1 MSYWKR
7 VDDEHLARMIAF
19 RNSLDDFS
27 SERASE
33 HVNFTEKLVNKK
45 TIREKKWIADQLAQ
59 LQLFDD
65 CRKITPDEEM
75 LTKAVN
81 VLTVLGY
88 ADLARDLGTF
98 TERLSRAVSLN
109 EFYVNNIIDGA
120 IKKNRSEAASGYR
133 HHLNDEILAI
143 MKATWKKNPALSKK
157 KMISKLAV
165 RYEGRVD
172 EGTLDN
178 WIKKEKLLPPT
189 PKKYINSD
197 LVIPSEYTQRLM
209 IKGGGGK

>member
-59 LQLFDD
+59 LQLFDES
-65 CRKITPDEEM
+65 RKITPDEEM

-120 IKKNRSEAASGYR
+120 IKINRSEAASGYR

-197 LVIPSEYTQRLM
+197 LVIPSEYT
-209 IKGGGGK
+209 

>member
-7 VDDEHLARMIAF
+7 VDDEHLARMISF

-33 HVNFTEKLVNKK
+33 HVKFTEKLVDKK

-59 LQLFDD
+59 LQLFDES
-65 CRKITPDEEM
+65 RKITPDEEM

-98 TERLSRAVSLN
+98 TEKLSRAVSLN

-197 LVIPSEYTQRLM
+197 LVIPPEYT
-209 IKGGGGK
+209 